1 MRRFAW
7 IILAFPVIELIGL
20 VLLAGRIGGLATL
33 LWLVASALAGMWILR
48 NQRLGLLLTA
58 WGALNQGGQM
68 SLYQMLW
75 PLRFLLAGVLLIFP
89 GVISDIIA
97 LILLLPLRGPQLGAG
112 SGAPGE
118 GPRAANDSVIE
129 GEFIRVD
136 DPKKRL
142 PGQD

>member
-33 LWLVASALAGMWILR
+33 LWLVASALVGMWILR

-89 GVISDIIA
+89 GVD
-97 LILLLPLRGPQLGAG
+97 LLSHG
-112 SGAPGE
+112 
-118 GPRAANDSVIE
+118 
-129 GEFIRVD
+129 
-136 DPKKRL
+136 
-142 PGQD
+142 

>member
-7 IILAFPVIELIGL
+7 IVLAFPVIELIGL

-33 LWLVASALAGMWILR
+33 LWLVASALVGMWILR

-97 LILLLPLRGPQLGAG
+97 LNH
-112 SGAPGE
+112 S
-118 GPRAANDSVIE
+118 PRAGLRPARPSRRPVAGRAAAAAE
-129 GEFIRVD
+129 SR
-136 DPKKRL
+136 R
-142 PGQD
+142 

>member
-7 IILAFPVIELIGL
+7 IVLAFPVIELIGL

-33 LWLVASALAGMWILR
+33 LWLVASALVGMWILR

-97 LILLLPLRGPQLGAG
+97 LILRGPQLGAG
-112 SGAPGE
+112 QSAPGE

-129 GEFIRVD
+129 GEFSRVD